1 MIRPFL
7 LIAIVVH
14 TIALTWV
21 FDYSIPKFVIP
32 GPELSIALVQST
44 AQSQSTSPSPRY
56 STNSIIGDLLQG
68 NRSENRDTP
77 PAPAPRF
84 GRQQSAA
91 SNPAEAS
98 HLKALLRSAIQEHFV
113 YPPIAR
119 KNGWQG
125 RVYIGLTI
133 SSVGKFRDIRLVK
146 RSSYPVL
153 DSSAVDTLKRI
164 GAVPTMQAFLPD
176 HGQDLVI
183 PVNYRL
189 IEEI

>member
-14 TIALTWV
+14 ATALTWV
-21 FDYSIPKFVIP
+21 FDYSVPKFIIP
-32 GPELSIALVQST
+32 GPELSIALVKST
-44 AQSQSTSPSPRY
+44 AEQQTTKPLPRY
-56 STNSIIGDLLQG
+56 LANLIADDVLQSHG
-68 NRSENRDTP
+68 SESHNNPLT
-77 PAPAPRF
+77 PAPRF
-84 GRQQSAA
+84 DRQQSVT
-91 SNPAEAS
+91 SDPAEAS

-146 RSSYPVL
+146 RSPYPIL

-176 HGQDLVI
+176 HGQDLVV
-183 PVNYRL
+183 PVSYRL
-189 IEEI
+189 TEEI